1 MPKNTSIS
9 ANNISLEL
17 LSKEPGL
24 QIYNGKELDSG
35 NVSGNGEFHI
45 WNRPELR

>member
-1 MPKNTSIS
+1 MTIGMPRNTSTS

-24 QIYNGKELDSG
+24 QKYTDKELDSG
-35 NVSGNGEFHI
+35 NVSGNGEFSHM
-45 WNRPELR
+45 E